1 MNVFIALKG
10 THFLF
15 NYFVLSSEPAE
26 IYSRTSYTSSSATC
40 NTPKR
45 RHEKVASNEPK
56 RRRED
61 DKADPLYRNV
71 DGKSYYET
79 EGKNGYLLIL
89 NSTNNRKNTDLDVAN
104 LKEFFE
110 DRLRFHTF
118 DPRAQESDDLT
129 TEKLTS
135 CLEEAKTALS
145 GELSSMYY
153 CFVCIILSHG
163 DESGIATKDGI
174 KPVDEIVK
182 MFSNTFTGKPK
193 LFVIQACRGLRT
205 TDHGVVGDEA
215 DDVND
220 DVTDD
225 ESDEMIKIP
234 HGADTLVAY
243 ATIEGKKAFRRDKVG
258 SWFIAKMIEEFREN
272 YTRDHVEEMLITVRQ
287 KVASIYSPTCKSMQM
302 PCVESTLTRRLKF
315 NL

>member
-1 MNVFIALKG
+1 MLY
-10 THFLF
+10 L
-15 NYFVLSSEPAE
+15 SEPAE
-26 IYSRTSYTSSSATC
+26 IYSRTSHISSSATGSS
-40 NTPKR
+40 PKR
-45 RHEKVASNEPK
+45 RQEEAASSEPK

-61 DKADPLYRNV
+61 DNADPLYRNV
-71 DGKSYYET
+71 DGKSYYDT
-79 EGKNGYLLIL
+79 EGKKGYLLIL
-89 NSTNNRKNTDLDVAN
+89 NSTNNRKNTDVDVAN

-118 DPRAQESDDLT
+118 DPRAQDLT

-182 MFSNTFTGKPK
+182 MFSNIFTGKPK
-193 LFVIQACRGLRT
+193 LFVIQACRGLHT
-205 TDHGVVGDEA
+205 TDHRVVDDEA
-215 DDVND
+215 DDNDVND

-234 HGADTLVAY
+234 HGADILVAC
-243 ATIEGKKAFRRDKVG
+243 ATIKSKKSFRRDNVG
-258 SWFIAKMIEEFREN
+258 SWFIAKMIEEFRKN

-287 KVASIYSPTCKSMQM
+287 KVASIYSLTCKSMQM